1 MVNDRTARGRRLK
14 VLILADECNPEW
26 PSLPIVGYK
35 YARELSKLADVTLV
49 THVRNR
55 ENIEKAGDG
64 LDVVYLDT
72 EWIARP
78 MFRLAR
84 LLRGGEEVAWST
96 SMIMNYLP
104 YLAFERAAWKRFRPV
119 LRDGGFDIVHRI
131 TPMSPTL
138 PSFMSVKNPVP
149 FVVGPLNGNLPWPAA
164 FAAEQK
170 REKEGLRRLRNLYKA
185 LPYAAPTQTRAAA
198 VLYGFDHTRK
208 DLGKVQPGRLVSF
221 PEIGYDP
228 AIFHAKECAPAGQ
241 RGQGRTE
248 FLYAGR
254 LVPYKLPE
262 LPIHAFAGSPALR
275 RHRLR
280 ILGEGP
286 ERARMEALVA
296 EHGLQ
301 DCVVIEGRKTQ
312 AEVSEAMRAADVF
325 VFPSIRELGAGVV
338 IEAMACGTHCAVV
351 DYGAPGALAAAGRGS
366 CVPLG
371 PFDALVDGFRDA
383 MERCAE
389 DPDATGKAAALGQG
403 YAEAGFPWAEKG
415 RRTLAIYRAL
425 TSGGTL
431 EGLGYD

>member
-1 MVNDRTARGRRLK
+1 MK
-14 VLILADECNPEW
+14 VLVLADECNPEW

-35 YARELSKLADVTLV
+35 YARELAQLVDVTLV

-55 ENIEKAGDG
+55 ENIEKTDHG

-72 EWIARP
+72 EWIAGP

-104 YLAFERAAWKRFRPV
+104 YLAFERAAWKRFRRAI
-119 LRDGGFDIVHRI
+119 RDGEFDIVHRI

-138 PSFMSVKNPVP
+138 PSYISVKSPVP
-149 FVVGPLNGNLPWPAA
+149 FVIGPLNGNLPWPAA

-170 REKEGLRRLRNLYKA
+170 REKEGLRRLRDLYKV
-185 LPYAAPTQTRAAA
+185 LPYAGPTQRRASA
-198 VLYGFDHTRK
+198 VLYGFEHTRK
-208 DLGKVQPGRLVSF
+208 DLGAVQPGRLVSF

-228 AIFHAKECAPAGQ
+228 AIFHARGRKAAGE
-241 RGQGRTE
+241 GPME

-262 LPIHAFAGSPALR
+262 LVLHVFAGSPELR

-280 ILGEGP
+280 ILGDGP
-286 ERARMEALVA
+286 ERARMEAVIA

-301 DCVVIEGRKTQ
+301 DCVAMEGRKSQ
-312 AEVSEAMRAADVF
+312 AEVAEAMRSADVF

-338 IEAMACGTHCAVV
+338 IEAMACGAHCAVV
-351 DYGAPGALAAAGRGS
+351 DYGAPGALAGAGRGS

-371 PFDALVDGFRDA
+371 PFDALVQGFRA
-383 MERCAE
+383 ALERCAA
-389 DPDATGKAAALGQG
+389 DRVATAEAAAAGRA
-403 YAEAGFPWAEKG
+403 YAEAGFPWAKKG
-415 RRTLAIYRAL
+415 ARTLAIYKAL
-425 TSGGTL
+425 TSGRSL